1 VQIGTAFV
9 EPAAPSLFLCGLNEL
24 VTVAETP
31 EGYTYSQPTPC
42 TDQQFRF
49 PALVTF
55 YGTGFNGADVDN
67 TQVWVHGL
75 PLKPLFVGPAG
86 TVPGLDKIV
95 VRVEAKDLVQSEGD
109 ILDVYA
115 SWVYI
120 IFNGLWT
127 NGGYTGIY

>member
-1 VQIGTAFV
+1 MQIGIAFV
-9 EPAAPSLFLCGLNEL
+9 EPAAPSLFECGSDLIA
-24 VTVAETP
+24 VAETP
-31 EGYTYSQPTPC
+31 EGYTHSQPAPC
-42 TDQQFRF
+42 TDKEFRF

-75 PLKPLFVGPAG
+75 PLRPLFVGPAG
-86 TVPGLDKIV
+86 TVPGLDKSVI
-95 VRVEAKDLVQSEGD
+95 RVEAKDLVLSEGGPD
-109 ILDVYA
+109 PYA
-115 SWVYI
+115 SWVSI